1 MHRLRTGLPVLVAA
15 TALLLGWVSAPAA
28 LAGEHDD
35 HHRIKVTNEGT
46 VKIVTVDEDGNRQ
59 ERTIEIDSGKPRPFL
74 GVVLQRADDGGA
86 EVTKVVEDSAAERAG
101 LQVGDVLVGIDG
113 ESVDGP
119 WDVTE
124 KILASQP
131 GDRVDLEIM
140 REGSR
145 DSLSAELGER
155 EGMLFL
161 GNLGLHDLHMNL
173 EELDLN
179 LEELQE
185 RLQDMD
191 LDIHVPDMGHHKWR
205 ARAHRPKLGVQLVQ
219 PTAEL
224 REHLG
229 GDPDAGV
236 LVSKVLEEM
245 PAEFGG
251 VEVGDLI
258 IAADGEPIR
267 SSGDLVRALRDKNGE
282 KMELELIRDGRRIAV
297 DVFIP
302 QREEELDDPA
312 NNA

>member
-1 MHRLRTGLPVLVAA
+1 MHRLRTGLPVFIAA
-15 TALLLGWVSAPAA
+15 AALLLSLASAPAA

-35 HHRIKVTNEGT
+35 HHRIKVKNKGT

-59 ERTIEIDSGKPRPFL
+59 ERVIELDSDKPRPFL
-74 GVVLQRADDGGA
+74 GVALQRADDGGA
-86 EVTKVVEDSAAERAG
+86 EVTSVVEDSAAERAG
-101 LQVGDVLVGIDG
+101 LQVGDVLVGVDG

-124 KILASQP
+124 KILAAQP

-140 REGSR
+140 RQGSR
-145 DSLSAELGER
+145 ESLSAELGER
-155 EGMLFL
+155 EGMIFL
-161 GNLGLHDLHMNL
+161 GDLDLHDMHMNL
-173 EELDLN
+173 EDLDLN
-179 LEELQE
+179 LEELHE

-191 LDIHVPDMGHHKWR
+191 IDIQMHDMGHHKWR

-219 PTAEL
+219 PTPEL

-282 KMELELIRDGRRIAV
+282 KMELELIRDGRRIAL

>member
-1 MHRLRTGLPVLVAA
+1 MHRLRTGLPILIA
-15 TALLLGWVSAPAA
+15 TAALLLSLSTAPAA
-28 LAGEHDD
+28 LAGEHDED
-35 HHRIKVTNEGT
+35 HRIKIENEGT
-46 VKIVTVDEDGNRQ
+46 IKIVTVDEDGNRQ

-74 GVVLQRADDGGA
+74 GVALQRADDGGA
-86 EVTKVVEDSAAERAG
+86 EVTQVIEDSAAERAG

-124 KILASQP
+124 KILASRP

-155 EGMLFL
+155 AGMLFL

-173 EELDLN
+173 EDLDLN
-179 LEELQE
+179 LEGLHEH
-185 RLQDMD
+185 LQDMD
-191 LDIHVPDMGHHKWR
+191 LDIHLHDMGHHKWR
-205 ARAHRPKLGVQLVQ
+205 ARANRPKLGVQLVQ

-236 LVSKVLEEM
+236 LVSKVLEDM

-282 KMELELIRDGRRIAV
+282 KMELELIRDGRRIAL